1 MAFNSKNSGMQF
13 AVCLIG
19 KTKRSVIKR
28 LDFVEYN
35 CFKVLREGLFGRRSR
50 ETQSAGSV

>member
-1 MAFNSKNSGMQF
+1 MQF
-13 AVCLIG
+13 AMCLIG

-35 CFKVLREGLFGRRSR
+35 CFKVLRERLFGRRSR